1 MQSKVTDEMIARYL
15 SGKSSPE
22 EEAVVLDYLSES
34 DEHLDDFL
42 AMSAAVEVNKEEEPK
57 HQTRPLWPAISA
69 AASVAILIGVGI
81 ALWHGGNSGSPV
93 GIDPSPSYAQLDSI
107 VETEGSI
114 VKMDAAPCY
123 AEQDSI
129 TGEEEEDAL

>member
-1 MQSKVTDEMIARYL
+1 MIARYL
-15 SGKSSPE
+15 SGKATPE
-22 EEAVVLDYLSES
+22 EEAAVLDYLSEN
-34 DEHLDDFL
+34 DEHLEDLL
-42 AMSAAVEVNKEEEPK
+42 AMSAAVELSGNNKPK
-57 HQTRPLWPAISA
+57 RQTRPLWPAISA

-81 ALWHGGNSGSPV
+81 TIWHGGNSGSPV
-93 GIDPSPSYAQLDSI
+93 GIDPSPSYAQLDSV

-129 TGEEEEDAL
+129 IGNEEEDAL